1 MTFASIDD
9 VSTRLGRPI
18 TDPLEVAQVT
28 AWLEDVESIIL
39 RRIPDLDARVTAG
52 NPPAATVVRVE
63 ANAVIR
69 KIRNPDGK
77 VSETI
82 DDYTYRL
89 GGDARRSDLFL
100 TDDEWSEILPVV
112 ISGAFSTRPGF
123 EPDRGGY
130 VPLNAWELNL

>member
-1 MTFASIDD
+1 MLNFAKYRYNPAM
-9 VSTRLGRPI
+9 V
-18 TDPLEVAQVT
+18 EAAQVT

-89 GGDARRSDLFL
+89 GGDARYS
-100 TDDEWSEILPVV
+100 
-112 ISGAFSTRPGF
+112 AAH
-123 EPDRGGY
+123 RGRG
-130 VPLNAWELNL
+130 

>member
-1 MTFASIDD
+1 MTYATVAD

-18 TDPLEVAQVT
+18 TEPLETAQVT
-28 AWLEDVESIIL
+28 AWLEDVEGMIL
-39 RRIPDLDARVTAG
+39 RRVPDLTERVAAN
-52 NPPAATVVRVE
+52 NPLLATVVKVE

-130 VPLNAWELNL
+130 IPLNAWEMNL